1 MKNIIPF
8 KKDVIFKTNISEIT
22 SISLEHTLSIE
33 KEKISGD
40 FIINGEYKISD
51 NSSTVEPFDLKI
63 PFEISLDERFDT
75 DKATLDIDD
84 FFYEIINNSVLSL
97 SIDVLVD
104 KLEEKQII
112 EEEIDK
118 EPEEEIKEVKQ
129 NMAIFDDEQN
139 QIIESVRE
147 SKSED
152 IKTDKEENR
161 EKEITEE
168 KAEEKR
174 EEVVDVKEKIDSLFN
189 KFSSDNEVF
198 VTYSVCI
205 IREGDTIESVLE
217 KYGISEDLLREYNN
231 LKDLKIG
238 DKLIIPNINETN

>member
-129 NMAIFDDEQN
+129 NMAIFDDEKN
-139 QIIESVRE
+139 EIIESVRE

-152 IKTDKEENR
+152 IKTDKEEN
-161 EKEITEE
+161 
-168 KAEEKR
+168 R

>member
-129 NMAIFDDEQN
+129 NMAIFDDEKN
-139 QIIESVRE
+139 EIIESVRE

-152 IKTDKEENR
+152 INTDKEEN
-161 EKEITEE
+161 
-168 KAEEKR
+168 R

-189 KFSSDNEVF
+189 KFSNDNEVF

>member
-8 KKDVIFKTNISEIT
+8 KKDVIFKTNLSEVT

-40 FIINGEYKISD
+40 FMVSGEYKISD

-63 PFEISLDERFDT
+63 PFEISLDDRFDT

-104 KLEEKQII
+104 KLEEKEIV
-112 EEEIDK
+112 EEV
-118 EPEEEIKEVKQ
+118 EELKEVKKD
-129 NMAIFDDEQN
+129 MAIFDDEVN
-139 QIIESVRE
+139 DMVEEVRE
-147 SKSED
+147 SKIEEVEEEA
-152 IKTDKEENR
+152 KEE
-161 EKEITEE
+161 I
-168 KAEEKR
+168 R
-174 EEVVDVKEKIDSLFN
+174 EESVDVKEKIDSLFN

-198 VTYSVCI
+198 VTYSICI
-205 IREGDTIESVLE
+205 IREGDTIESILE
-217 KYGISEDLLREYNN
+217 KYGISEDLLREYNV

>member
-104 KLEEKQII
+104 NNGNI
-112 EEEIDK
+112 
-118 EPEEEIKEVKQ
+118 IKEVNRCTYLATDLEEAKCYGDVILQ
-129 NMAIFDDEQN
+129 VEYDPFKHKKKNNYIDGCWQ
-139 QIIESVRE
+139 VRVYE
-147 SKSED
+147 PIPISKIQE
-152 IKTDKEENR
+152 IK
-161 EKEITEE
+161 
-168 KAEEKR
+168 
-174 EEVVDVKEKIDSLFN
+174 L
-189 KFSSDNEVF
+189 
-198 VTYSVCI
+198 
-205 IREGDTIESVLE
+205 
-217 KYGISEDLLREYNN
+217 
-231 LKDLKIG
+231 
-238 DKLIIPNINETN
+238 